1 MDNSEVK
8 SELMM
13 TYNNLVDYLLDKYG
27 PAQYNYF
34 STNTCKTRNAKVSR
48 ASEGLV
54 CHHIDED
61 KAIRLSTPSYAARNP
76 FEYQLASR
84 LVYCNALEHLLLHVK
99 IVEEPLHIEA
109 NILESPGIGG
119 AVRFICPEINDY
131 YNGYEFKQ
139 EYKKRMY
146 SLIENNFAEY
156 IGILIYM
163 LSKVKTVKPQ
173 YSYLLTKEVLAR
185 GTDGK
190 IVSRVYD
197 KL

>member
-1 MDNSEVK
+1 
-8 SELMM
+8 MM
-13 TYNNLVDYLLDKYG
+13 TYDNLVDYLLDKYG
-27 PAQYNYF
+27 PAKYNYF
-34 STNTCKTRNAKVSR
+34 STNSCKNRNTKVSR

-99 IVEEPLHIEA
+99 IVEEPLHMRA
-109 NILESPGIGG
+109 NIIESPGIGG
-119 AVRFICPEINDY
+119 AVSFICPEINDY

-139 EYKKRMY
+139 EYKKKIY
-146 SLIENNFAEY
+146 NLIENNFAEY
-156 IGILIYM
+156 IGILIYV
-163 LSKVKTVKPQ
+163 LSKVKAIKPQ
-173 YSYLLTKEVLAR
+173 YSRLLTKEVLAR